1 MKITAAIF
9 LLLFTLLQATPV
21 ISSFFSKSYVVFVAD
36 EEKDSGKSET
46 EKKEKKD
53 YSFISFSI
61 INLAHKISTAFHQAE
76 KIYPHPC
83 LENLTPPP
91 NFC

>member
-1 MKITAAIF
+1 MKKTAAIF
-9 LLLFTLLQATPV
+9 LLLFTFLQATPV
-21 ISSFFSKSYVVFVAD
+21 ISGFISKSYVVFVAD
-36 EEKDSGKSET
+36 EEKDPCKSET

-53 YSFISFSI
+53 YSLISLSI

-76 KIYPHPC
+76 KIYPYPC
-83 LENLTPPP
+83 LEKLTPPP